1 MGSLHLLR
9 KHSSQIPAILSILQI
24 LSKVLIQREIAKPGT
39 RPEGV
44 GLQLAKRAKKKG
56 HFWKE
61 TTHPVNPAHPV

>member
-1 MGSLHLLR
+1 MGSLYLLR
-9 KHSSQIPAILSILQI
+9 TLLLQISAILSMLEI

-56 HFWKE
+56 HFCIE
-61 TTHPVNPAHPV
+61 TSHPVNPAHPV